1 MGIQLTDTMVRGLKG
16 APSTILLFFLIRIIN
31 GQTENVTQ
39 KYIQQMSGYSDK
51 TTEDALLYLFKSGL
65 VVRND
70 RYNWGLAGD
79 INQLPLMAALMGE
92 NGSDERGAC
101 ENLESNTL
109 EPIKVVEIQD
119 DINEELNR
127 TRNNSVSGK
136 SFEDAE
142 NFRVPEQNKPELT
155 GTRKN
160 SVSEEDVENTEKIR
174 VVEQNDPDFIGTR
187 KNSVLDTEIIRVD
200 CPSSNNRYINNLDK
214 EIRLLLLKLDDTE
227 KIRVVENMQTCD
239 EYGLYEPA
247 RTKLSLLKTTTPQ
260 LIKYHCETLKDSDT
274 LGLAIHR
281 IEHNQRIS
289 QKWVREQ
296 QYKAMFSSEE
306 EVQNWNNLY
315 SKSDISQEDF
325 KKVLE
330 AISLDFNKASF
341 ETWLVPLEVIE
352 VSADEWTVSASN
364 SYGGKWV
371 VDHAAEKME
380 AAAGVKIKIVC
391 NGTVID

>member
-1 MGIQLTDTMVRGLKG
+1 MVRGLKG
-16 APSTILLFFLIRIIN
+16 APSTILLFFLIRVIN

-39 KYIQQMSGYSDK
+39 KYIQQMTGYSDK

-70 RYNWGLAGD
+70 RYNWCLAGN
-79 INQLPLMAALMGE
+79 INQLPLMAVLLGE
-92 NGSDERGAC
+92 NLTEESGNN
-101 ENLESNTL
+101 ENRVL
-109 EPIKVVEIQD
+109 EPISVVEVQN
-119 DINEELNR
+119 DISEELNR
-127 TRNNSVSGK
+127 TRNNSVSGN
-136 SFEDAE
+136 SFDDTE
-142 NFRVPEQNKPELT
+142 NFRINEQNDLELIGTRNNSVSTDVFEDTEKIRVFDQKDTELT
-155 GTRKN
+155 GTRNN
-160 SVSEEDVENTEKIR
+160 SVSETEN
-174 VVEQNDPDFIGTR
+174 F
-187 KNSVLDTEIIRVD
+187 RVD
-200 CPSSNNRYINNLDK
+200 CPSSISRYINNLDK
-214 EIRLLLLKLDDTE
+214 EIRLLLLKLEDTE

-239 EYGLYEPA
+239 GYGIYEPA

-260 LIKYHCETLKDSDT
+260 LIKFHCENLKDSDT

-296 QYKAMFSSEE
+296 QYKARFASDE
-306 EVQNWNNLY
+306 EVNNWNKLY
-315 SKSDISQEDF
+315 SKSDIPQDDF

-341 ETWLVPLEVIE
+341 ETWLKPLEVVD
-352 VSADEWTVSASN
+352 VSADEWTVSVMN

-371 VDHAAEKME
+371 VDHAVEKME
-380 AAAGVKIKIVC
+380 AAAGVRIKIVC